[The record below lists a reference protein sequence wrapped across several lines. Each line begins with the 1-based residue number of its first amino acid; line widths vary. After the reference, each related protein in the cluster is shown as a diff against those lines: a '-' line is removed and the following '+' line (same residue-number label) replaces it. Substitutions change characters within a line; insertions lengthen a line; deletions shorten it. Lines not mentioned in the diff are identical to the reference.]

1 MDNNDI
7 KEKVEYDDKTMWFNY
22 PKLLEKIKLGF
33 DYDKIIEHTDFETNI
48 FARDVLFRSHCNY
61 KDILGLILEGNKF
74 ALNDLLCNIKTF
86 LHNEFERN
94 EFRLLTYEQLDIIQL
109 NYDYI
114 NNIVNNN

>member
-33 DYDKIIEHTDFETNI
+33 DYDKAIEHTDFENNI

-74 ALNDLLCNIKTF
+74 ALKDLLCNIKTF
-86 LHNEFERN
+86 LHNEFDRN